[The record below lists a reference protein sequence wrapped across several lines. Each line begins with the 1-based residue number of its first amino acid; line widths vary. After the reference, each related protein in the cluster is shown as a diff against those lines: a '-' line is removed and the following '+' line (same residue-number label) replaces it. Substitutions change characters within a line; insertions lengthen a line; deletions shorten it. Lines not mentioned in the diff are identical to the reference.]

1 MCVALHHLP
10 IPVSIHVPPGSV
22 CVGVCVVGG
31 GGGGIHEHAMLFGS
45 HSIQAPRL
53 AAQSAFVSALGR
65 ISKRLL
71 KYRARD
77 LRSE

>member
-1 MCVALHHLP
+1 MH
-10 IPVSIHVPPGSV
+10 GE
-22 CVGVCVVGG
+22 
-31 GGGGIHEHAMLFGS
+31 GIHTHVHTYTVMLMCTS
-45 HSIQAPRL
+45 MQAPRL

-77 LRSE
+77 LRSEWGCSVREERQREAVN

>member
-1 MCVALHHLP
+1 M
-10 IPVSIHVPPGSV
+10 
-22 CVGVCVVGG
+22 CVVGG
-31 GGGGIHEHAMLFGS
+31 IHVNMLFGS